1 MTATLDKR
9 RHAYRDDLA
18 DSALKGRVEA
28 SRFVTPTKAHV
39 SAPSAPCRRTP
50 GEDGRLD
57 TEFLRSEPINVFDDK
72 DGWSFVQSCSDG
84 YVGYVPSALLA
95 EGEATATHFVP
106 VPLALVFPE
115 PSIKVPPLPSL
126 PMGARVAVSETL
138 NVGSEVFHHL
148 TGGGYILRQH
158 LASLQTPLEDW
169 VDVAETFIGSPY
181 LWGGKTWAGIDCSG
195 LVQLAIEVTGGSAPR
210 DSDMQ
215 AAELGTDIGADT
227 RTFRRGDLIFWTGH
241 VGIMLDETRL
251 LHANGY
257 HMMTAIEPVA
267 TTIAR
272 LEGLSLP
279 VIAVRRVQTGR
290 LTTRT

>member
-28 SRFVTPTKAHV
+28 ARFVTPTKACV

-50 GEDGRLD
+50 GDDGRLD
-57 TEFLRSEPINVFDDK
+57 TEFLHGEPVSVFEDK
-72 DGWSFVQSCSDG
+72 DGWSFVQSGSDG
-84 YVGYVPSALLA
+84 YVGYVPSPSL
-95 EGEATATHFVP
+95 GEAGASATHMVP

-126 PMGARVAVSETL
+126 PMGAQVVVSETL
-138 NVGSEVFHHL
+138 NAGSEVFHRL
-148 TGGGYILRQH
+148 AGGGYILRQH
-158 LASLQTPLEDW
+158 LAPLQPRLGDW
-169 VDVAETFIGSPY
+169 VAVAETFIGSPY

-195 LVQLAIEVTGGSAPR
+195 LVQLAIEVTGGAAPR

-215 AAELGTDIGADT
+215 AAELGTDLGADM
-227 RTFRRGDLIFWTGH
+227 RAFRRGDLVFWTGH

-251 LHANGY
+251 LHANGF

-279 VIAVRRVQTGR
+279 VIAVRR
-290 LTTRT
+290 L